1 MTSAERERIAE
12 EILCSFFNEVKQE
25 EYSAIQSCKKYLANC
40 LTGNKEADEII
51 ARGMLNCY
59 NEGFMIGSLTG
70 PVL

>member
-25 EYSAIQSCKKYLANC
+25 EYSAIYFCKKYLANC
-40 LTGNKEADEII
+40 LTGNKEADKII

-59 NEGFMIGSLTG
+59 NEGFMMGLSTG